1 MPHYEFTPDHY
12 HTTIGSHEPVLTI
25 SDGDTV
31 ATTTVDAA
39 GRDASGEQVT
49 QGGNPQTGP
58 FYINDARPGD
68 TLAVTFDYLMP
79 NRDWGHTAGRIAP
92 NVLEPGYVPEFED
105 DLQTLIWQIDF
116 DSQTASPK
124 DAAGLLASLQLP
136 LNPHS
141 GCFGVAPPGGQAI
154 STATS
159 STHGGN
165 MDFNG
170 FTKGVTVYFPVAAEG
185 ALFHVG
191 DGHAL
196 QGDGE
201 IVGTGIEIPFD
212 VTFTVRLLK
221 GKAIQWPRADS
232 DTHIMTVGN
241 ARPLDQCVEHAS
253 TEMIRFLEEDYG
265 LTTREAHVLMGEAVE
280 YAMGNMFDPAYTMVC
295 KMSKQVLN
303 GMGAVRKET

>member
-1 MPHYEFTPDHY
+1 MSHHKFKPDHY

-25 SDGDTV
+25 SDGDV
-31 ATTTVDAA
+31 VSTTTVDAS
-39 GRDASGEQVT
+39 GRDSNGEMVT
-49 QGGNPQTGP
+49 PRGNPQTGP
-58 FYINDARPGD
+58 FYIKGADPGD
-68 TLAVTFDYLMP
+68 TLAVTFDHLMP
-79 NRDWGHTAGRIAP
+79 NRDWGHTAGCIAP
-92 NVLEPGYVPEFED
+92 NVLEPGYVPQFND
-105 DLQTLIWQIDF
+105 DLERLIWQIDL
-116 DSQTASPK
+116 DHQTARPK
-124 DAAGLLASLQLP
+124 DVSGLLANLSLP

-141 GCFGVAPPGGQAI
+141 GCFGVAPSGGQAI

-159 STHGGN
+159 SSHGGN

-170 FTKGVTVYFPVAAEG
+170 FVKGTTVYFPVAVEG

-201 IVGTGIEIPFD
+201 IIGTGIEISFD
-212 VTFTVRLLK
+212 VTFTVRLMK
-221 GKAIQWPRADS
+221 GKHICWPRAEDE
-232 DTHIMTVGN
+232 THIMAVGN

-295 KMSKQVLN
+295 KMSKQVLDD
-303 GMGAVRKET
+303 MGAVRKES

>member
-1 MPHYEFTPDHY
+1 MTHHKFVPDHY
-12 HTTIGSHEPVLTI
+12 HVTIGSHEPVLTI
-25 SDGDTV
+25 ADGDRV
-31 ATTTVDAA
+31 STTTVDAA
-39 GRDASGEQVT
+39 GRDANGEQVT
-49 QGGNPQTGP
+49 SPGNPQTGP
-58 FYINDARPGD
+58 FYVEGAEPGD
-68 TLAVTFDYLMP
+68 ALAVTFDYLMP

-92 NVLEPGYVPEFED
+92 NVLEPGYVPQFED
-105 DLQTLIWQIDF
+105 ELELLIWEIDF

-124 DAAGLLASLQLP
+124 DAGGLLANLKLK
-136 LNPHS
+136 LNPHP

-154 STATS
+154 STSTS

-170 FTKGVTVYFPVAAEG
+170 FTQGTTVYLPVAVDG
-185 ALFHVG
+185 ALFHIG

-196 QGDGE
+196 QGEGE
-201 IVGTGIEIPFD
+201 IVGTGIEISFD
-212 VTFTVRLLK
+212 VSFTVRVLK
-221 GKAIQWPRADS
+221 GQQIRWPRAES
-232 DTHIMTVGN
+232 DTHIMAVGN

-253 TEMIRFLEEDYG
+253 TEMIRFLEDDFG

-303 GMGAVRKET
+303 RMGAVRKET